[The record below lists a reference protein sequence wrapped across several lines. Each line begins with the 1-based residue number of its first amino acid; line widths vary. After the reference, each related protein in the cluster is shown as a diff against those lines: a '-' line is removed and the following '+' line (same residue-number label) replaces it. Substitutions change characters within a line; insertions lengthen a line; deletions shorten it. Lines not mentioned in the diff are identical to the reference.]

1 MTASALWHPEITLLP
16 YTPPYDW
23 ALVHGF
29 LQTRAIAGV
38 EAGDAD
44 HYQRTLVVGGVPGC
58 YRIAPVPGEAA
69 LALHISPSLHPQR
82 AEVVRRVRRQWDLDA
97 DPQAIAAVLGPLA
110 ADRPGLRI
118 AGSVHGY
125 EQTVRGI
132 LGQLVSV
139 KMAATLTERLA
150 ARWGT
155 PLAMPHDRLS
165 VLFPQPA
172 AIARLTVDDLR
183 SIGVQARRSAC
194 LIALSRAVADGELDV
209 DAVPDAEQGMRQLLA
224 QPGIGPWTASYIG
237 MRAWAARDVFL
248 TSDYLIKQRF
258 PGMTPGQIARYAA
271 RWQPFRSYATL
282 HLWLASDW
290 VPDGSA

>member
-1 MTASALWHPEITLLP
+1 MTDPALWHPEITLLP
-16 YTPPYDW
+16 YIPPYDW
-23 ALVHGF
+23 ALVNGF
-29 LQTRAIAGV
+29 LRTRAIAGV
-38 EAGDAD
+38 ESGDAH
-44 HYQRTLVVGGVPGC
+44 HYRRTLVVNGVPGC
-58 YRIAPVPGEAA
+58 CHISPVPGEAA
-69 LALHISPSLHPQR
+69 LALRISPSLHPQR
-82 AEVVRRVRRQWDLDA
+82 QEVVRRVRRQWDLDA

-110 ADRPGLRI
+110 VDRPGLRL
-118 AGSVHGY
+118 AGSVQGY
-125 EQTVRGI
+125 EQTVRGM

-150 ARWGT
+150 ARWGDRLET
-155 PLAMPHDRLS
+155 PHDGLS
-165 VLFPQPA
+165 VLFPA
-172 AIARLTVDDLR
+172 AETVARLTVDDLR

-194 LIALSRAVADGELDV
+194 LIALSQAVADGALEV

-258 PGMTPGQIARYAA
+258 PGMTPGQITRYAA

-282 HLWLASDW
+282 HLWLAADW
-290 VPDGSA
+290 VPEGSA